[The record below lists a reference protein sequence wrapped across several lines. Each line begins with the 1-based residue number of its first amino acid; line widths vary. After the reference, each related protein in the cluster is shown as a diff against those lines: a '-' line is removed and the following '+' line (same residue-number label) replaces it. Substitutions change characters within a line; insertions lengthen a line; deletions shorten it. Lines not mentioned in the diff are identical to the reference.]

1 MGRPA
6 WADVIVMANANAS
19 ANLERGARQCT
30 PMRATAQR
38 THVTGATGATAQRR
52 RQNGTLAAL
61 LQKK

>member
-38 THVTGATGATAQRR
+38 THVTGATAQRR